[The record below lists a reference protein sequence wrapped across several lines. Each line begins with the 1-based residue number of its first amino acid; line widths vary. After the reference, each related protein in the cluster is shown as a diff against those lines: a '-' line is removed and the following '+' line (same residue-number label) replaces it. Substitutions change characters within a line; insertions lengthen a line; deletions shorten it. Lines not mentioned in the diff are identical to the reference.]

1 MMPGR
6 APANKADVVLAD
18 GVRFLLFSVLLLLT
32 TALPVSQAADDDAL
46 ERIRVL
52 TRGGATQL
60 ALRLMDEQQ
69 PAAAQVEAWVLW
81 EKERYALYRTQRSW
95 VQLAERVKELPA
107 GLPPEFVGWAK
118 TEAARARLSASDAP
132 GARRVLRDLLWQ
144 EQGSRDER
152 SEWRQLV
159 IRSYLIE
166 DNASD
171 AHTALEKYRED
182 FQVNSPAWRLL
193 EATILVR
200 AENYKEAYALVGS
213 IKTHDGQ
220 LLTLLAGLRGKQ
232 ILPAVVLTR
241 ALRLAEETRNKPAL
255 NHQVWLLTAEA
266 AARANDTLRRIYALE
281 RALTGARE
289 HPTPDALLTAN
300 ADDLWQT
307 YEQYAETLGNEAR
320 LLVGNDAAWLARA
333 EAYKRDDAM
342 QARAFYA
349 FLLSHASLDKTR
361 ALVAQRFTDSLIED
375 GRVEVLRVLYTQSR
389 RYADLQTVPAY
400 ARYRLADQALT
411 DYDIDFAARVMAG
424 LEHTPSGEDPE
435 GWALRRARV
444 LIYAGHYQS
453 AEQLLT
459 GILAGKEK
467 ISVAFA
473 ERTIQVFFDLQ
484 AGGRHTQVIRLLESL
499 FRLVDNARM
508 QREILYWI
516 ADSRAAL
523 GAHQQAAELYLR
535 SATYQ
540 HPTGGDMWGQ
550 TARYHAA
557 EQLGKAGLGQDARLV
572 YRALLKHTEDAKQR
586 ALLERNIQQLWLIEK
601 KTTTP

>member
-1 MMPGR
+1 MPGWLC
-6 APANKADVVLAD
+6 ANKADVAFAG
-18 GVRFLLFSVLLLLT
+18 GVRFLLSAVLLFLLH
-32 TALPVSQAADDDAL
+32 APLVSQAADDDAL
-46 ERIRVL
+46 ERIRAL

-69 PAAAQVEAWVLW
+69 PAATQAEAWMLW
-81 EKERYALYRTQRSW
+81 EKERYALYRAQRDW
-95 VQLAERVKELPA
+95 ARLAERVTGLPA
-107 GLPPEFVGWAK
+107 GLPPEFVRWAK
-118 TEAARARLSASDAP
+118 AEAARARLAAGDAP

-152 SEWRQLV
+152 AEWRQLV

-166 DNASD
+166 NNAGD
-171 AHTALEKYRED
+171 AHTALEQYRED
-182 FQVNSPAWRLL
+182 FQVHSPAWRQL
-193 EATILVR
+193 EATILIR
-200 AENYKEAYALVGS
+200 AGRLKEAYALVGD

-220 LLTLLAGLRGKQ
+220 LLALLAGLRGEQ
-232 ILPAVVLTR
+232 LSAAVVLTR

-266 AARANDTLRRIYALE
+266 ATRAHDVLKKMVALE

-289 HPTPDALLTAN
+289 HFTPDALLAAN

-307 YEQYAETLGNEAR
+307 YEQYAETLGYEAR
-320 LLVGNDAAWLARA
+320 LLVGDDAAWLKKA

-349 FLLSHASLDKTR
+349 FLLTHASRDETR
-361 ALVAQRFTDSLIED
+361 TLVAQRFADLLIED
-375 GRVEVLRVLYTQSR
+375 GRAEVLRALYTQSR
-389 RYADLQTVPAY
+389 RYADLQAVPEY
-400 ARYRLADQALT
+400 ARYRLADQALA
-411 DYDIDFAARVMAG
+411 DYDIVFAARVMQG
-424 LEHTPSGEDPE
+424 LEHAPSGEDSD

-444 LIYAGHYQS
+444 LIYAGNYPA
-453 AEQLLT
+453 AEQLLSK
-459 GILAGKEK
+459 ILADRSNTTVG
-467 ISVAFA
+467 FA
-473 ERTIQVFFDLQ
+473 ERAIQVLFDLQ
-484 AGGRHTQVIRLLESL
+484 AAGRHTQAIALLESV

-535 SATYQ
+535 SAAYQ

-557 EQLGKAGLGQDARLV
+557 EQLGKAGLTRDARLV

-586 ALLERNIQQLWLIEK
+586 AVLERNIQQLWLIEK
-601 KTTTP
+601 KTTTQ